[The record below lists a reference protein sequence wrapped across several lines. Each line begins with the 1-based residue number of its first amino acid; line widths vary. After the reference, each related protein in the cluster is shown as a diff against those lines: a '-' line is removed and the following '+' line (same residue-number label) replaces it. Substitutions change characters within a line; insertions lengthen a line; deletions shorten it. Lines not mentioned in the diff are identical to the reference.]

1 MNFEARRQAVL
12 DRMDDN
18 SLLILY
24 SGQPVHIS
32 ADAYYECESRVEFSK
47 SNGKHRKRNTAKDMQ
62 EQALRRAHFGSGLN
76 IRQVAKPIEERFDGL
91 PHRTYKCR
99 HGIPS
104 EQCVAALLL
113 SGCPNLHS
121 ILFF

>member
-47 SNGKHRKRNTAKDMQ
+47 KQ
-62 EQALRRAHFGSGLN
+62 W
-76 IRQVAKPIEERFDGL
+76 
-91 PHRTYKCR
+91 
-99 HGIPS
+99 
-104 EQCVAALLL
+104 
-113 SGCPNLHS
+113 
-121 ILFF
+121 